1 MNTQKLNILV
11 VNSAREWIGEAAR
24 CLYLTQMLNA
34 NGHNAL
40 LVVRNGFPLHDHA
53 RVSGVPVETLHM
65 TGKFTGVLDL
75 ADVIKLAA
83 LISRRRIDVVHT
95 HRGKD
100 HWLGAAAVRLFPRS
114 KRPRLIR
121 TRHVVMP
128 VRQHAF
134 NRWVYQK
141 ATDTI
146 IAVSEAS
153 RASFGPLLQGMKPPH
168 IIYAGIDGNEFSPEK
183 RDNGLRAS
191 LGVKESELL
200 VGLIGRFQNI
210 KGQDVFINAA
220 KQTLQRHPH
229 ARFLLCGREAVYTKE
244 RYEQLA
250 RSLNISDRVTVLT
263 YQDEIAPLI
272 ASLDIG
278 VIASLGSEGSS
289 RIAFEYMASGVP
301 MVATR
306 VGCLPEILND
316 GENGLLVAPGDAGE
330 LATAIKQLID
340 FPDLRAKFRDSNRIL
355 AVERYSLD
363 RFLRQTLD
371 AYTEKM

>member
-1 MNTQKLNILV
+1 MNTEKLNILV

-24 CLYLTQMLNA
+24 CLYLTQLLNA

-40 LVVRNGFPLHDHA
+40 LVARNGFPLHDHA
-53 RVSGVPVETLHM
+53 RAAGVTVETLHM
-65 TGKFTGVLDL
+65 TGKFTGILDL
-75 ADVIKLAA
+75 ADVIKLAT
-83 LISRRRIDVVHT
+83 LIAKRRIDVVHT

-128 VRQHAF
+128 VRQHAL
-134 NRWVYQK
+134 NRWFYKK

-153 RASFGPLLQGMKPPH
+153 RASFGLLLERMKPPH
-168 IIYAGIDGNEFSPEK
+168 IIYAGIDGNAFSPEK

-191 LGVKESELL
+191 LGVKDSELL
-200 VGLIGRFQNI
+200 VGLIGRLQNI
-210 KGQDVFINAA
+210 KGQDVFINTA
-220 KQTLQRHPH
+220 KQVLHKYPH
-229 ARFLLCGREAVYTKE
+229 TRFLLCGREAIYTKE

-250 RSLNISDRVTVLT
+250 RSLNISDSVIVLN

-316 GENGLLVAPGDAGE
+316 GENGLLVAPGDVGE
-330 LATAIKQLID
+330 LADAIKQLID
-340 FPDLRAKFRDSNRIL
+340 FPELRTKFRDTNRIL

-363 RFLRQTLD
+363 RFLRQTLQV
-371 AYTEKM
+371 YTEKM